1 MACKLPMALNTD
13 MRSIAFRYW
22 TFIILFLTSYY
33 IVSKWWP
40 TSEWKKKE
48 LSFFRSQISVAAGQ
62 RGRSLLLSSLDMTL
76 FTASH
81 TCDVS
86 HAWPKSERFQNGR
99 WLSVKKLVLHNISFI
114 CSSRILWPKR
124 NVLGQKKQ
132 TNKQTKKEKFG
143 VSYSLNH
150 QVNNAIGRCVIHP

>member
-1 MACKLPMALNTD
+1 MVA
-13 MRSIAFRYW
+13 
-22 TFIILFLTSYY
+22 Y
-33 IVSKWWP
+33 IRM
-40 TSEWKKKE
+40 EKK

-99 WLSVKKLVLHNISFI
+99 WLSVKKIGFAQYIIYLLI
-114 CSSRILWPKR
+114 
-124 NVLGQKKQ
+124 QD
-132 TNKQTKKEKFG
+132 
-143 VSYSLNH
+143 SLT
-150 QVNNAIGRCVIHP
+150 

>member
-13 MRSIAFRYW
+13 MRSIAFRYS

-40 TSEWKKKE
+40 TSEWKKKT
-48 LSFFRSQISVAAGQ
+48 LFFFARKIVAAGQ

-86 HAWPKSERFQNGR
+86 HAWSKSERFQNGR
-99 WLSVKKLVLHNISFI
+99 WLSVKKNWFCTIYHLFAHPGFFDLRGMYWN
-114 CSSRILWPKR
+114 K
-124 NVLGQKKQ
+124 NKQ

-150 QVNNAIGRCVIHP
+150 

>member
-13 MRSIAFRYW
+13 MRSIEFRYSI
-22 TFIILFLTSYY
+22 FIILFLTSYY

-40 TSEWKKKE
+40 TSEWRKK
-48 LSFFRSQISVAAGQ
+48 LSLFRSQISVAAGQ

-86 HAWPKSERFQNGR
+86 HAWSKSERFQNGR

-124 NVLGQKKQ
+124 NVLGQKNKQ
-132 TNKQTKKEKFG
+132 TNKQTNKKGKIWRQLLFKSPSE
-143 VSYSLNH
+143 
-150 QVNNAIGRCVIHP
+150 